1 MGHFKL
7 SNILSWLSKNTDDN
21 EYDIHKND
29 LKEEDKNIMKSFN
42 ENWFYDVTNNVNI
55 PTVEEWL
62 KLVDYNKD
70 VLCIK
75 HENDNEPLFYAQ
87 KQYFSAECNTYII
100 DEYIIYKN
108 GTLEFISGN
117 NDSSKK
123 NIILSNE
130 QCKNIEELLV
140 EFSRDNNNVG
150 ENFNVIWCMQL
161 LLDFNNANIN
171 KDNVVV
177 KFGPDSILGNKLLS
191 DITNILDEY
200 TRQ

>member
-29 LKEEDKNIMKSFN
+29 LKEEDRNIMKPFN
-42 ENWFYDVTNNVNI
+42 ENWFNDVTNNVNI

-70 VLCIK
+70 VLYIE
-75 HENDNEPLFYAQ
+75 HRNDHKPLFYAQ
-87 KQYFSAECNTYII
+87 KQYFNVERNTYII
-100 DEYIIYKN
+100 DEYIVYKN

-117 NDSSKK
+117 KDSSKK
-123 NIILSNE
+123 SITLSNE

-171 KDNVVV
+171 KDNVVI

-191 DITNILDEY
+191 DIANILDEY